1 MVFVFDEIN
10 TEQPNRWGATTTRTP
25 FLKVVGGRYV
35 GRRPMWGNRLPYRS
49 TLIRPQ
55 NSVSPEWLVVEL
67 SQKFMDKADPF
78 GSIGNASKEYGTN
91 MCDLL
96 TVLGD
101 YDHGLEEIGVKSME
115 RSLKKFR
122 LT

>member
-1 MVFVFDEIN
+1 MACCGTIPEVYG
-10 TEQPNRWGATTTRTP
+10 QSRP
-25 FLKVVGGRYV
+25 FLVV
-35 GRRPMWGNRLPYRS
+35 L
-49 TLIRPQ
+49 
-55 NSVSPEWLVVEL
+55 
-67 SQKFMDKADPF
+67 
-78 GSIGNASKEYGTN
+78 GNASKEYGTN

>member
-1 MVFVFDEIN
+1 ML
-10 TEQPNRWGATTTRTP
+10 PNRFLADASSDRNHALRDFQGGSLAVSGTMFELWSLFLMKSTLNSPTDGAPTTTRTP

-78 GSIGNASKEYGTN
+78 W
-91 MCDLL
+91 
-96 TVLGD
+96 
-101 YDHGLEEIGVKSME
+101 
-115 RSLKKFR
+115 
-122 LT
+122 